1 MLTARRRSS
10 RGCPS
15 FSGPAPDQGSALDRT
30 APSPRLTLRRPS
42 HGRPR
47 VVSLPRGMP
56 GWASGVEERMVVP
69 IEDLI
74 FVLCTLVGGGLL
86 LVTVLV
92 DDILGGVLDALHVG
106 FDIGGV
112 SLMPLLLGFVS
123 MFGVGG
129 LFATQV
135 LDLHAGPA
143 ALVGTVGGV
152 IGFLIVFLMF
162 SLLRRSEGANPFS
175 TSSLVGRQASVSVGI
190 PAGRFGS
197 VLVKAEGQ
205 THELSAT
212 AALDIPS
219 GTAVTIVG
227 TAGIGLVVE
236 PLAKPATTT
245 SPVGDGGGAGSPS
258 AGTPAGSADRGGTTG
273 A

>member
-1 MLTARRRSS
+1 M
-10 RGCPS
+10 GEEE
-15 FSGPAPDQGSALDRT
+15 SGHVID
-30 APSPRLTLRRPS
+30 
-42 HGRPR
+42 
-47 VVSLPRGMP
+47 
-56 GWASGVEERMVVP
+56 VP

-74 FVLCTLVGGGLL
+74 FVVCTLVGGGLL

-92 DDILGGVLDALHVG
+92 DDVLGGILDALHVG

-135 LDLHAGPA
+135 LGLHAGQA
-143 ALVGTVGGV
+143 AIVGTIGGV
-152 IGFLIVFLMF
+152 VGFLIVYLMF
-162 SLLRRSEGANPFS
+162 AVLRRSEGSNPFS
-175 TSSLVGRQASVSVGI
+175 TSSLVGRQASVAVGI

-212 AALDIPS
+212 AAVDIPA
-219 GTAVTIVG
+219 GTAVTVVG

-236 PLAKPATTT
+236 PVGRSTTT
-245 SPVGDGGGAGSPS
+245 PAAGPGSDQGTAGTSP
-258 AGTPAGSADRGGTTG
+258 AGTPAGGAGSGGTTG